1 MDLGKFSISL
11 TVKDINKSLNFY
23 KKLGFEV
30 IDGGHMNRAYP
41 DSENEK
47 WRILS
52 NSSVVIGLMQGV
64 FERNMLTFHPPDV
77 LALHDMLRKT
87 GMKFKQEAGGTDE
100 GPVYFMLE
108 DPDGN
113 PLLFDQV

>member
-11 TVKDINKSLNFY
+11 TVKDIEKSLDFY
-23 KKLGFEV
+23 QKLGFEI
-30 IDGGHMNRAYP
+30 IDGGHSNTDYP
-41 DSENEK
+41 DSDKEK

-52 NSSVVIGLMQGV
+52 SPSVVIGLMQGV
-64 FERNMLTFHPPDV
+64 FERNMLTFHPPSV
-77 LALHDMLRKT
+77 LDLQAQAKKAGLPFT
-87 GMKFKQEAGGTDE
+87 QEADASGE
-100 GPVYFMLE
+100 GAVYFMLE